1 MVVQKENNYAFIDTQ
16 NLICGVERLGW
27 LVDFE
32 KLHRYLTDKYRV
44 TKAFL
49 FIGYLES
56 FKNTYVFLEK
66 IGYILCF
73 KPVSD
78 SVDGSIKANI
88 DADLVLRAVLE
99 INNYTGAVIV
109 SGDGDFYSLVAHLK
123 RVSKL
128 RTVLCP
134 DTGKCSYLLRIYA
147 QGYLEGLEGKEKQI
161 GRDGGK

>member
-1 MVVQKENNYAFIDTQ
+1 MAIQKETNYAFIDTQ

-49 FIGYLES
+49 FVGYLES

-73 KPVSD
+73 KAVSGD
-78 SVDGSIKANI
+78 VNGSIKANI
-88 DADLVLRAVLE
+88 DADLVLKAALE
-99 INNYTGAVIV
+99 IDNYTGAVIV
-109 SGDGDFYSLVAHLK
+109 SGDGDFCSLVEHLK
-123 RVSKL
+123 SVGKL
-128 RTVLCP
+128 KTVLCP
-134 DTGKCSYLLRIYA
+134 EAARCSALLKISARGLI
-147 QGYLEGLEGKEKQI
+147 EGLEDKQAQV
-161 GRDGGK
+161 GMVQK